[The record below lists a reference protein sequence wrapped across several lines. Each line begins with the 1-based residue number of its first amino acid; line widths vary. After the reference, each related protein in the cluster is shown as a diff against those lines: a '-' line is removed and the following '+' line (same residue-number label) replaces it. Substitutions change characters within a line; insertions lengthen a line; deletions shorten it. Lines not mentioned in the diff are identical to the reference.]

1 MTRLDA
7 DICVIGAGAG
17 GLSVAAG
24 AARMGARVV
33 LVEGN
38 KMGGDCLN
46 HGCVPSKALISVAA
60 HAQALRVPGAAVAP
74 VRPEVDYAA
83 AMDHVARA
91 IAAIAPIDS
100 QERFEGLGV
109 TVIRDWGRFVS
120 PTELQAGD
128 HIVKARR
135 FVVATGS
142 RPFVPPIDG
151 LDRVP
156 YLTNETIFDLRER
169 PEHLIII
176 GGGPIGIEMAQAH
189 ARLGSR
195 VTVIEAAK
203 ALGRED
209 RDLAE
214 VALARLRAEGVTILD
229 GVTADRIS
237 GGPGVSVHTARGE
250 ITGSHLLIA
259 IGRQVDLERL
269 ALDKAGVA
277 HDRRG
282 VTVGPGL
289 RSVSNRRVHAV
300 GDAAGGLQFTH
311 LAGYHAGIVIRSA
324 LLGLPARA
332 RTDHIPRVTYS
343 DPEIAHVGLG
353 EDEARARFGDRLT
366 VIRQHFA
373 DNDRAI
379 TSGRTDGM
387 IKLLVVRGRPVGVGI
402 VGAGAGELIGIWAL
416 ALANRLRLSAI
427 ANTVLPYPTLAE
439 INKRAAS
446 AYFSPKLF
454 ESPMVKRVVSL
465 VQQWIA

>member
-1 MTRLDA
+1 
-7 DICVIGAGAG
+7 
-17 GLSVAAG
+17 
-24 AARMGARVV
+24 
-33 LVEGN
+33 
-38 KMGGDCLN
+38 
-46 HGCVPSKALISVAA
+46 
-60 HAQALRVPGAAVAP
+60 
-74 VRPEVDYAA
+74 
-83 AMDHVARA
+83 
-91 IAAIAPIDS
+91 
-100 QERFEGLGV
+100 
-109 TVIRDWGRFVS
+109 
-120 PTELQAGD
+120 
-128 HIVKARR
+128 
-135 FVVATGS
+135 
-142 RPFVPPIDG
+142 VPPIDG

-300 GDAAGGLQFTH
+300 GDAAGGQQFTH

-416 ALANRLRLSAI
+416 AQANRLRLSAI

-465 VQQWIA
+465 VQRWIA